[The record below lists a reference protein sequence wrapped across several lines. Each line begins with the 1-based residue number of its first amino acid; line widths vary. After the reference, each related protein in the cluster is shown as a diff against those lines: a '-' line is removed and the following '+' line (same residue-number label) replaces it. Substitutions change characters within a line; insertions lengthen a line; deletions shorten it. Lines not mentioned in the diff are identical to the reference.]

1 MFRTAPAVK
10 ENTVNTEFKRR
21 LAKILVERSYK
32 EGDFLL
38 ASGRRSDYY
47 FDCRVTALH
56 AEGSE
61 LIGNLFFEAV
71 SEIIAS
77 GTPVKGVGGMT
88 MGADPLV
95 SATTV
100 VSSQQGKPLNGLLV
114 RKESKGH
121 GTNQFVEGLAN
132 FEAGDP
138 VVVLEDVVTTG
149 GSLLKACQ
157 RIESAGLKIVAV
169 CCILDRE
176 EGGREKLKEAGYELK
191 ALFTRRELLEHAR

>member
-1 MFRTAPAVK
+1 
-10 ENTVNTEFKRR
+10 
-21 LAKILVERSYK
+21 
-32 EGDFLL
+32 
-38 ASGRRSDYY
+38 
-47 FDCRVTALH
+47 
-56 AEGSE
+56 
-61 LIGNLFFEAV
+61 
-71 SEIIAS
+71 
-77 GTPVKGVGGMT
+77 T

-100 VSSQQGKPLNGLLV
+100 VSSQKGQPLNGLLV

-157 RIESAGLKIVAV
+157 RIEGAGLKIVAV

>member
-1 MFRTAPAVK
+1 M
-10 ENTVNTEFKRR
+10 NTEFKRR

-100 VSSQQGKPLNGLLV
+100 VSSQKGQPLNGLLV

-132 FEAGDP
+132 FETGDP

>member
-1 MFRTAPAVK
+1 M
-10 ENTVNTEFKRR
+10 NTEFKRR

-132 FEAGDP
+132 FETGDP